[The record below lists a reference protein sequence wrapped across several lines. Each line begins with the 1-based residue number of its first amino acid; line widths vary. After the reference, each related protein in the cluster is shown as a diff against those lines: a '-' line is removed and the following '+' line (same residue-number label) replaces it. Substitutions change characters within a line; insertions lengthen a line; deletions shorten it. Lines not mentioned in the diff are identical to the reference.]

1 MNSILGALVG
11 DAAGATVE
19 FYHGELSKET
29 AENAMT
35 MPGGGP
41 HHVGPGQITDNGELT
56 LTLWRSLSLC
66 SPQSTMDEIAVSLMK
81 GYAKWYNSIPFD
93 IGFTCGMAFETY
105 SNLFSEHESYRDEG
119 IETAEDAIKEVERIN
134 NTSEANG
141 AMMRATALAAWISMN
156 NISLE
161 KGLEYAKLDA
171 RLSHPNIVCQEANA
185 VYVFAIVHL
194 LQGKTPQEVVE
205 LTTDYVVK
213 EVSSPKVKNWFMTE
227 SLNIQ
232 EMKCTDL
239 CGHVRWAFVL
249 AFYFLRN
256 PSITYEDA
264 IRITLQKGGDTDTN
278 AAIVG
283 GLVGVYQKIPEY
295 MLQPVLQFD
304 CTLKKRNRPREYSI
318 KHVLMND

>member
-11 DAAGATVE
+11 DAAGAIVE
-19 FYHGELSKET
+19 FYHGELSKEI
-29 AENAMT
+29 AEHAMT

-41 HHVGPGQITDNGELT
+41 HHVGPGQITDDGELT
-56 LTLWRSLSLC
+56 LTLWKSLSLC
-66 SPQSTMDEIAVSLMK
+66 SPQSTMDEITVSLMK
-81 GYAKWYNSIPFD
+81 GYANWYGSIPFD

-105 SNLFSEHESYRDEG
+105 ANLFSEHESYRDEG
-119 IETAEDAIKEVERIN
+119 IETVEDAIKEVERIN
-134 NTSEANG
+134 DTSEANG
-141 AMMRATALAAWISMN
+141 ALMRATALAVWISMN
-156 NISLE
+156 HISLE
-161 KGLEYAKLDA
+161 KGLECAKLDA

-194 LQGKTPQEVVE
+194 LQGKSVNEVLF
-205 LTTDYVVK
+205 LTTEYVLR
-213 EVSSPKVKNWFMTE
+213 EVTSPKVKDWFMTE

-232 EMKCTDL
+232 EMKCGEL

-256 PSITYEDA
+256 PTISYEDA
-264 IRITLQKGGDTDTN
+264 IHITLQKGGDTDTN

-283 GLVGVYQKIPEY
+283 GMVGAYQPIPEY

-304 CTLKKRNRPREYSI
+304 CTLKKRIRPSEYSV
-318 KHVLMND
+318 KHVLKL

>member
-1 MNSILGALVG
+1 MNSIRGALVG

-19 FYHGELSKET
+19 FYHGELSKEI
-29 AENAMT
+29 AERAMT
-35 MPGGGP
+35 MPGGGN
-41 HHVGPGQITDNGELT
+41 HHVGPGQITDDGELT

-66 SPQSTMDEIAVSLMK
+66 SSKSTMDEITVSLMK

-105 SNLFSEHESYRDEG
+105 SNLFSEYESYHDEG
-119 IETAEDAIKEVERIN
+119 IKTVEDAIKEVERIN
-134 NTSEANG
+134 DTSEANG
-141 AMMRATALAAWISMN
+141 ALMRATALAAWISTN

-161 KGLEYAKLDA
+161 KGLEYAKLDS
-171 RLSHPNIVCQEANA
+171 RLSHPTIVCQEVNA

-194 LQGKTPQEVVE
+194 LQDKTPDEVIN
-205 LTTDYVVK
+205 LTTEYVLR
-213 EVSSPKVKNWFMTE
+213 EVTSDKVKNWFISE
-227 SLNIQ
+227 SLDIQ
-232 EMKCTDL
+232 KMKCTEL

-256 PSITYEDA
+256 PTISYEDA

-283 GLVGVYQKIPEY
+283 GMVGVYHPIPEY
-295 MLQPVLQFD
+295 MLQPVLEFD
-304 CTLKKRNRPREYSI
+304 CTLKKRIRPSEYSV
-318 KHVLMND
+318 KHVLKL

>member
-41 HHVGPGQITDNGELT
+41 HHVGPGQITDDGELT

-66 SPQSTMDEIAVSLMK
+66 SPQSTMEEITVALMK

-119 IETAEDAIKEVERIN
+119 IETPQDAIKEVERIN
-134 NTSEANG
+134 DTSEANG
-141 AMMRATALAAWISMN
+141 SLMRATALAAWISMN
-156 NISLE
+156 NIPLE

-171 RLSHPNIVCQEANA
+171 RLSHPNTVCQEANA
-185 VYVFAIVHL
+185 VYIFAIVHL
-194 LQGKTPQEVVE
+194 LQGKTPQEV
-205 LTTDYVVK
+205 LKCTTEYVLQ
-213 EVSSPKVKNWFMTE
+213 EVTSDKVKNWFLVE
-227 SLNIQ
+227 SLDIQ
-232 EMKCTDL
+232 QLRCTDL

-256 PSITYEDA
+256 PTISYEDA

-283 GLVGVYQKIPEY
+283 GLIGAYHSIPDS

-304 CTLKKRNRPREYSI
+304 CTLKKRIRPSEYSV
-318 KHVLMND
+318 KHVLNL

>member
-19 FYHGELSKET
+19 FYHDELSKEI
-29 AENAMT
+29 AEHAMT
-35 MPGGGP
+35 MPSGGP
-41 HHVGPGQITDNGELT
+41 HHVGPGQITDDGELT

-66 SPQSTMDEIAVSLMK
+66 SSHSTMDEITIELMK

-105 SNLFSEHESYRDEG
+105 SNLFSEYESYHDEG
-119 IETAEDAIKEVERIN
+119 IETVEDAIKEVERIN
-134 NTSEANG
+134 DTSEANG
-141 AMMRATALAAWISMN
+141 ALMRATALATWISTN

-161 KGLEYAKLDA
+161 KGLEYAKLDS
-171 RLSHPNIVCQEANA
+171 RLSHPNIVCQEVNA
-185 VYVFAIVHL
+185 IYVFAIVHL
-194 LQGKTPQEVVE
+194 LQDKTPDEVIH
-205 LTTDYVVK
+205 LTTEYVLR
-213 EVSSPKVKNWFMTE
+213 EVTSDKVKNWFISE
-227 SLNIQ
+227 SVDIQ
-232 EMKCTDL
+232 KMKCTEL

-256 PSITYEDA
+256 PTISYEDA

-283 GLVGVYQKIPEY
+283 GIVGVYHPIPEY
-295 MLQPVLQFD
+295 MLQPVLEFD
-304 CTLKKRNRPREYSI
+304 CTLKKRIRPSEYSV
-318 KHVLMND
+318 KHVLKL